1 MKVLGI
7 ARKNRA
13 RILIAFLVAL
23 FLLPLAPVYA
33 QDFQP
38 PSGSPPP
45 ERNDTSDHNQLSEDY
60 APYLGQRYKKT
71 VDNIENLF
79 TTFMRVRYRR
89 GEPYTLA
96 WAFINNVLTR
106 LGNKPE
112 NQNDDFNGRAR
123 IFLEQALSLNTR
135 NFFPRITEHPW
146 LKGLVNNARDIG
158 VFFLAL
164 GFSLIALYWIASLG
178 FANFSWRADAMRSLI
193 FAVIIAFVVINST
206 RIIDFVQDAAYG
218 ISNQLCQTIM
228 PHLSICTPA
237 ARLHH
242 AIFHLDP
249 ESQVGIRIANGILAY
264 SFLLIIAI
272 FRLAQEVAIAAIL
285 IFSIPAVAALAIPI
299 FGENITQVWVRM
311 YARYLI
317 SILLL
322 IALYLLF
329 SILLSKLIQAAPAFG
344 GWRDLLKFLYWMLA
358 GGFTFSYTYIAYD
371 FLLKPVIKETI
382 SAAPIIIEGISNAV
396 DSAVNAFSSGMEAL
410 SGAAKP
416 PRPAS
421 PSLPTPATTDTPSTA
436 TVVEETIQL
445 IETETINRNR
455 STKNILATT
464 SASASASTST
474 PAQTDALPSPE
485 QAASF
490 FNTPARQLTAIL
502 QYQPTPSSFWLA
514 SWLSAIDAVNG
525 NVSKIGRET
534 NEPFINSAI
543 SALYYYN
550 LETQAQTL
558 KATKKVLNGQS
569 NKQNLDS
576 MANTSEAK
584 ASPSFSSTDIMSAV
598 SQAWQRQL
606 LAALL
611 VQTEKSNAS
620 NKTPVSVNTQN
631 TPQSPETLINATLG
645 APLSSQAASSTTA
658 DTSSILALIQNA
670 PREAISHALA
680 SATLAQKGMLADD
693 FAKWGS
699 IILTKTINNPQWTS
713 GIPLLIE
720 SSQDNPVPNP
730 LHDAEKTLLLGNQ
743 SVTELLQAGKWQTL
757 AGSIIAQQ
765 ILKQFPNL
773 TEEQFRN
780 VERVSVI
787 SASLLKQSLPVNLL
801 QETLTQQTDSFWK
814 AGQALALSLLRHD
827 SEHTLLQPHNFL
839 TSSIAYLLLYNAQHP
854 MLHLNHQNDE
864 KYPVKHLIN
873 SIAEQ
878 KEEEL
883 ISMLLANSSKSDPIS
898 ETQQQIIAAMLT
910 TSLNLPYTSYK
921 HVLAEV
927 KNKLDITDLEWF
939 RYQLKHQTSS
949 QDLANA
955 IRTRYQSLLEH
966 IAADSQK
973 TQSGTLVPLKAN
985 TSNSVNQ
992 TQMDDPALRMLLTVI
1007 TSTAIA
1013 ASRTK
1018 NTVIQ
1023 HNNSSPA
1030 HRRRS
1035 KAQSFMRIKS
1045 DVFDSKT
1052 QSTAPTAT
1060 A

>member
-1 MKVLGI
+1 MKALRLV
-7 ARKNRA
+7 RKSKV
-13 RILIAFLVAL
+13 RILMAFLVAL
-23 FLLPLAPVYA
+23 FVVTLAPAYA

-79 TTFMRVRYRR
+79 TTFMRFRYRR

-106 LGNKPE
+106 LGNRPE

-123 IFLEQALSLNTR
+123 VFLEQALSLNTR

-158 VFFLAL
+158 VLFLAL
-164 GFSLIALYWIASLG
+164 GFSLIALYWMASIG
-178 FANFSWRADAMRSLI
+178 FANFSWRADAMRSLT
-193 FAVIIAFVVINST
+193 FAVIISFIVINST
-206 RIIDFVQDAAYG
+206 RIIDFVQDAAYS

-237 ARLHH
+237 GRLHH

-272 FRLAQEVAIAAIL
+272 FRLAQEIAIVAIL
-285 IFSIPAVAALAIPI
+285 IFSIPAVAALAIPV
-299 FGENITQVWVRM
+299 FGENITQVWIRM

-317 SILLL
+317 SIFLL

-344 GWRDLLKFLYWMLA
+344 SWRDLLKFLYWMLA

-371 FLLKPVIKETI
+371 LLLKPVIKETI
-382 SAAPIIIEGISNAV
+382 ATVPIFIEGVSNAI
-396 DSAVNAFSSGMEAL
+396 DSAVNAFSSGMETL
-410 SGAAKP
+410 SGAAP
-416 PRPAS
+416 SPRIAS
-421 PSLPTPATTDTPSTA
+421 PSLSAPALTDNSPLTP
-436 TVVEETIQL
+436 TVVEETVQL
-445 IETETINRNR
+445 IETETVNRNR
-455 STKNILATT
+455 STKNVVATT
-464 SASASASTST
+464 STSI
-474 PAQTDALPSPE
+474 PAQIETHLPTDQLPPDL
-485 QAASF
+485 AIGF
-490 FNTPARQLTAIL
+490 FNTPARQLSAAL
-502 QYQPTPSSFWLA
+502 QYQPTPFSFWLA

-525 NVSKIGRET
+525 NISRIGKET

-550 LETQAQTL
+550 LGAQAKTPKTTKTTL
-558 KATKKVLNGQS
+558 NSQIANAEKVNALPPFNG
-569 NKQNLDS
+569 
-576 MANTSEAK
+576 
-584 ASPSFSSTDIMSAV
+584 TDIMNAV
-598 SQAWQRQL
+598 SQAWQRHL

-611 VQTEKSNAS
+611 VQQEKTEAS
-620 NKTPVSVNTQN
+620 SKIPVSPQTQN
-631 TPQSPETLINATLG
+631 TSQSPETLIG
-645 APLSSQAASSTTA
+645 AIPGSIPMQPAGSTTA
-658 DTSSILALIQNA
+658 ETSSILALLQSA
-670 PREAISHALA
+670 SRESISHALT

-699 IILTKTINNPQWTS
+699 IILSKTVNNSQWTS
-713 GIPLLIE
+713 GIPILIE
-720 SSQDNPVPNP
+720 SSQDTTVLNPT
-730 LHDAEKTLLLGNQ
+730 HDAEKALLLDNQ
-743 SVTELLQAGKWQTL
+743 SVTDLLQAGRWQTL

-765 ILKQFPNL
+765 ILKQSPNL

-787 SASLLKQSLPVNLL
+787 SASLLKQSLPGDLL
-801 QETLTQQTDSFWK
+801 QETLTQQTDAFWK

-827 SEHTLLQPHNFL
+827 SEHTLLQPQNFL
-839 TSSIAYLLLYNAQHP
+839 TSSIAYFLLYNTQHP
-854 MLHLNHQNDE
+854 MQPLNHRNNE
-864 KYPVKHLIN
+864 EHPVKHLIN

-883 ISMLLANSSKSDPIS
+883 IYKLLTNSPKADLMSR
-898 ETQQQIIAAMLT
+898 TQHQIIAAMLT
-910 TSLNLPYTSYK
+910 TSFNLPYTSYK

-927 KNKLDITDLEWF
+927 QNKLDITDLEWF

-949 QDLANA
+949 HDFANA
-955 IRTRYQSLLEH
+955 IRTRYQSLLEP
-966 IAADSQK
+966 IVTESQ
-973 TQSGTLVPLKAN
+973 QPPSGTLVQLKAN
-985 TSNSVNQ
+985 ISTSVNQ
-992 TQMDDPALRMLLTVI
+992 KQVDDPALRMLLTVI
-1007 TSTAIA
+1007 TSTVIT
-1013 ASRTK
+1013 ASQTK
-1018 NTVIQ
+1018 TITAQ
-1023 HNNSSPA
+1023 HNNSTTA
-1030 HRRRS
+1030 RRRGS
-1035 KAQSFMRIKS
+1035 KAQSFMRVKS
-1045 DVFDSKT
+1045 DIFNSKT